1 MTSRNRFFAENP
13 NTIRRRST
21 RKNTKYTRKYT
32 KKGYLDRISDIGY
45 RNTSYI
51 RDNNPEKKYFSH
63 INSINF
69 TCDVLQYLIKYQ
81 KFNIQLNKTLTD
93 RSVYG
98 LCVNDTSIPM
108 IYDFE
113 LKKHNTP
120 NLIVNIQIHN
130 LFDAVKTL
138 ILDKPNLKPKELFN
152 GDSYDYNRYL
162 ELMRDYYFSF
172 QEHERATSQAY
183 IIKKV
188 HLWDKNV
195 ADITQI
201 PISCSSDYGE
211 EPVEYLKHT
220 PRKDDILKKDFIIAE
235 SLAPVIIN
243 LILKYYGKSIS
254 LSSYNTYYFDKD
266 GNIYP
271 TVIID
276 EMPFPGIA
284 NKRYLIIGTKY
295 GLRQIANNHFAQLP
309 EYTSILDEQSTRYEE
324 WVKEYTFQELGK
336 SSGRSASEMT
346 FGDYIMNKKKIAG
359 IDIEYIK
366 KMGLLSREDT
376 QKLEDFAKWKTDKMC
391 QGKFN
396 KPNMSLQYIWN
407 ILEITFESAD
417 TTSQITKIQP
427 MAYTIREINENHTEV
442 LKRLQRLSWTE
453 MLYRNN
459 VMPDGSNENL
469 DYKQVFTECDISYEF
484 KLISYYIHPLNYKT
498 NYFYKENKIIPL
510 EELIANSAI
519 KCDGQYPG
527 MEKYVG
533 LPFYAVVPIEI
544 TNLSYLLNSSYYFSG
559 FKCNMPDSTN
569 TNNGLQ
575 QVEDG
580 TELAIN
586 MPGTMRG
593 SMRGSMSGGGNAAAR
608 KNNKSK
614 KLTNAQNSN
623 NADKILDK
631 TVIID
636 SQYPRENRSSLET
649 QKYLERLFKNS
660 EIKVYSSFTTPN
672 GLLMTILYDSH
683 PERKKFYYLVL
694 EIDIIE
700 IVEYMRND
708 FYRPLYQYASNKVQP
723 RNVYGVPKDKAI
735 PILNIRLVKEF
746 KLKDKVFTTL
756 GKESI
761 YKEINGLHDFFTKDK
776 IQLKLDDKPTITID
790 NFYRYILLSL
800 INKINPVKDF
810 LKKWIDILNAN
821 DSRVPME
828 YYRVKESVAGKYVYS
843 MVPKTELL
851 GKAKS
856 VNWNVI
862 PDSRNETEKIEEILF
877 PNNNVFI
884 TIGNKYVFFL
894 NKYHEDVLT
903 TKYVPP
909 YLRHYYKFTAWVIHK
924 DYLKQILDI
933 TDFSQSQIPI
943 NNFQDVL
950 YGFTS
955 VQNADDIFE
964 INAHITAINKFI
976 LEFIIKLDEN
986 KCKSFKPRIFI
997 NPFSD
1002 ISSSILHL
1010 HFNYY
1015 EIHIDPLKFRNLKN
1029 ELLDSEMNSI
1039 YNLYT
1044 TAGIS
1049 YERLFNNSMINSN
1062 LLYNSYLSNYIPTLK
1077 LSGIF
1082 NLQ

>member
-1 MTSRNRFFAENP
+1 MP
-13 NTIRRRST
+13 H
-21 RKNTKYTRKYT
+21 
-32 KKGYLDRISDIGY
+32 
-45 RNTSYI
+45 
-51 RDNNPEKKYFSH
+51 P
-63 INSINF
+63 SI
-69 TCDVLQYLIKYQ
+69 
-81 KFNIQLNKTLTD
+81 
-93 RSVYG
+93 
-98 LCVNDTSIPM
+98 
-108 IYDFE
+108 E
-113 LKKHNTP
+113 
-120 NLIVNIQIHN
+120 
-130 LFDAVKTL
+130 
-138 ILDKPNLKPKELFN
+138 
-152 GDSYDYNRYL
+152 
-162 ELMRDYYFSF
+162 
-172 QEHERATSQAY
+172 
-183 IIKKV
+183 
-188 HLWDKNV
+188 
-195 ADITQI
+195 
-201 PISCSSDYGE
+201 
-211 EPVEYLKHT
+211 
-220 PRKDDILKKDFIIAE
+220 
-235 SLAPVIIN
+235 
-243 LILKYYGKSIS
+243 
-254 LSSYNTYYFDKD
+254 
-266 GNIYP
+266 
-271 TVIID
+271 
-276 EMPFPGIA
+276 
-284 NKRYLIIGTKY
+284 NKRYLIIGTDKY
-295 GLRQIANNHFAQLP
+295 GLRQLANTEFANLHD
-309 EYTSILDEQSTRYEE
+309 YKSILEDQSAGYEE

-366 KMGLLSREDT
+366 KMGLLSIEDT

-417 TTSQITKIQP
+417 TTSQITKIKP

-442 LKRLQRLSWTE
+442 LKRVQRLSWTE

-459 VMPDGSNENL
+459 VMPHGSNENL
-469 DYKQVFTECDISYEF
+469 DYKQVFTDCDISYEF

-510 EELIANSAI
+510 EELIVNSAI

-544 TNLSYLLNSSYYFSG
+544 TNLSYLLNSSHYFIG
-559 FKCNMPDSTN
+559 FKCNMSERSN
-569 TNNGLQ
+569 TNNSLQ
-575 QVEDG
+575 QLEDG
-580 TELAIN
+580 TELAIDIPGS
-586 MPGTMRG
+586 MPGSMPG
-593 SMRGSMSGGGNAAAR
+593 SKSMSGGGNVALRPVHGNTGAAR
-608 KNNKSK
+608 KNNKTNKLTTK
-614 KLTNAQNSN
+614 KLTKAPNSN
-623 NADKILDK
+623 NIDKILDK

-636 SQYPRENRSSLET
+636 SEYPRENRSHLET
-649 QKYLERLFKNS
+649 RKYLERLFKNPD
-660 EIKVYSSFTTPN
+660 IKVYSSLTTPN
-672 GLLMTILYDSH
+672 GLLIIILYDSH

-694 EIDIIE
+694 EIDVIE
-700 IVEYMRND
+700 IVEYMKKGL
-708 FYRPLYQYASNKVQP
+708 YRPLFQYAGENVMPK
-723 RNVYGVPKDKAI
+723 NVYGVPINI

-746 KLKDKVFTTL
+746 KPKDKVFTTL

-761 YKEINGLHDFFTKDK
+761 YKEINGLHEFFTKDK
-776 IQLKLDDKPTITID
+776 IHLELDDKPTTIN

-810 LKKWIDILNAN
+810 LKKWIGILNAI

-828 YYRVKESVAGKYVYS
+828 YYRVKESVDGKYVYS
-843 MVPKTELL
+843 MVPKTELP
-851 GKAKS
+851 GKEKS
-856 VNWNVI
+856 VNWDVI
-862 PDSRNETEKIEEILF
+862 PDSRNETENIEANLF

-884 TIGNKYVFFL
+884 TIGNKYVVFL
-894 NKYHEDVLT
+894 NKYHEDLLT

-909 YLRHYYKFTAWVIHK
+909 HLRHYYKFTAWVIHK

-1029 ELLDSEMNSI
+1029 ELLDSDMNSI

-1049 YERLFNNSMINSN
+1049 YERLFNNSMIKSN